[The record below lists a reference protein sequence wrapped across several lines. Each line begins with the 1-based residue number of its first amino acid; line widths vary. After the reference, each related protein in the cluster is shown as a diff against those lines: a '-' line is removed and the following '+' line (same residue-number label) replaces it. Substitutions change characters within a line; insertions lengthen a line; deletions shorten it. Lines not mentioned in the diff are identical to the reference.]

1 MAERAK
7 MEREETD
14 IKRKRKRKEGKVEE
28 LPDMYQNSKICTFLS
43 LVHS

>member
-14 IKRKRKRKEGKVEE
+14 IKRKRKEGKVEE